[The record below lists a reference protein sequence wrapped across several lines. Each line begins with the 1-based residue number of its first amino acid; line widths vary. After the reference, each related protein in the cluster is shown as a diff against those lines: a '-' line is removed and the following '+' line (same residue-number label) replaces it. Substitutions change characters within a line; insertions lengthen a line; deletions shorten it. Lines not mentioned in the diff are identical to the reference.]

1 MRDPTRQDTILVARE
16 RLERT
21 KAWLLLAGCGA
32 VVTGVLGAAA
42 PETGAA
48 VFAGVVGVGAVIGGL
63 LQTLRGALF
72 HRWRPR
78 SIAFRLVS
86 GLTALAI
93 GIALLWKP
101 ADAVAALGLAV
112 SVLLIGHGTARALV
126 MARDGDDRW
135 WMWAVIALA
144 LTAIAAV
151 VLAAGW
157 PGSAVWAFGTV
168 GGLLLFALGWW
179 LIMLATAADSRSDR
193 NLAGRWPPR

>member
-1 MRDPTRQDTILVARE
+1 
-16 RLERT
+16 
-21 KAWLLLAGCGA
+21 
-32 VVTGVLGAAA
+32 
-42 PETGAA
+42 ETGAA
-48 VFAGVVGVGAVIGGL
+48 VFAGVAGVGAVIGGL

-78 SIAFRLVS
+78 SIAFRVVS

-144 LTAIAAV
+144 LAAIAAV

-179 LIMLATAADSRSDR
+179 LIMLSTTADSRSDR